1 MIDATLPSGA
11 LERDIAGVLRA
22 GVHLHTGARVDD
34 NAVEELARSHDAL
47 YMAGGPSLA
56 AGPHRFVTGDF
67 GEGIATVVEAVAEGR
82 RIAAAICRTLA
93 E

>member
-1 MIDATLPSGA
+1 
-11 LERDIAGVLRA
+11 
-22 GVHLHTGARVDD
+22 
-34 NAVEELARSHDAL
+34 
-47 YMAGGPSLA
+47 
-56 AGPHRFVTGDF
+56 VTGDF